1 MAGLEIARRSC
12 AEATTDSESRRRLI
26 AADDYRNTTNGYTG
40 LRADVSAEPVGEL
53 RRNFDWFK
61 PLIGY
66 YEKRTLDPE
75 SVPPKKAYLEK
86 LGLKVNPY
94 R

>member
-1 MAGLEIARRSC
+1 
-12 AEATTDSESRRRLI
+12 
-26 AADDYRNTTNGYTG
+26 
-40 LRADVSAEPVGEL
+40 VGEL

-61 PLIGY
+61 PLIDY

-75 SVPPKKAYLEK
+75 SVVPKKAYLEK